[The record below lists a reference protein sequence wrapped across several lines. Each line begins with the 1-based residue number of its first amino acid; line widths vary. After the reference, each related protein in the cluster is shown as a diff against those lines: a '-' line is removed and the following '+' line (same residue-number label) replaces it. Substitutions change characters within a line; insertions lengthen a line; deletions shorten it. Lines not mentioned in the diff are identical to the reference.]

1 MADKQISEFPLV
13 GAPEDTDEFLV
24 QQNGVTKKE
33 SRSQIVADA
42 TAHTSNLS
50 NPHSVDKTQIGL
62 SNVTDDAQLKIASD
76 LSDVND
82 TVTARGNIG
91 AAAQTNLDSHITN
104 ISNPHVVAKTQ
115 LGLGNVTDDAQL
127 KAASDLADVNDA
139 ATARSNLGAGSQV
152 DIDNHIANT
161 SNPHTVT
168 KAQLGLDNV
177 TNDAQLKA
185 ASDLAD
191 IGDAAAARINLG
203 VSSQTD
209 LNNHIANT
217 SNPHSITKS
226 QMGLSNVTDDAQLT
240 IASNLADVND
250 VATARSNLGAAAQAD
265 VTSHITNTLN
275 PHGVDKNQIGLSNV
289 TDDAQLKIASD
300 LADLNDPA
308 IALTNLGAAAQADL
322 DAHTTDI
329 SNPHSVDKVQV
340 GLGNVTDDPQ
350 LKIASNLADLNNPEI
365 ARTNLGLDQISKP
378 NFIPH
383 SLFTNDSDA
392 DGIPDLWNE
401 VDGTYITGKLL
412 ETSEVFGFANKIV
425 LTLDNSSGSIQY
437 DGITL
442 PGIIPPN
449 TVLTFSTYI
458 KSVNL
463 NTKLR
468 IKNGASDIDSPDAVH
483 AAAERVILS
492 GTLDAVESTTD
503 LTLLIEIPDG
513 TTAETVEIHLPMLN
527 VGDKVAAFSPAFGEM
542 GQLLLAGDLYILGKL
557 KTPLDCNQQQL
568 QQMQMHLQTSDPA
581 SAVKGEFWFDDSTGK
596 KRPRF
601 YDGTVNEDV
610 SVAKQ
615 TKDWTISGTLSVG
628 TELGGVWIVPRSL
641 TMEKAYIYC
650 KNTGTADSTIV
661 DINKNGVT
669 IFTTQANRPTLAF
682 DDADKKAESGTLDV
696 TDIVEGDI
704 VSIDIDQIAV
714 GAEDLSVILICR

>member
-1 MADKQISEFPLV
+1 
-13 GAPEDTDEFLV
+13 
-24 QQNGVTKKE
+24 
-33 SRSQIVADA
+33 
-42 TAHTSNLS
+42 
-50 NPHSVDKTQIGL
+50 
-62 SNVTDDAQLKIASD
+62 
-76 LSDVND
+76 
-82 TVTARGNIG
+82 
-91 AAAQTNLDSHITN
+91 
-104 ISNPHVVAKTQ
+104 
-115 LGLGNVTDDAQL
+115 
-127 KAASDLADVNDA
+127 
-139 ATARSNLGAGSQV
+139 
-152 DIDNHIANT
+152 
-161 SNPHTVT
+161 
-168 KAQLGLDNV
+168 
-177 TNDAQLKA
+177 
-185 ASDLAD
+185 
-191 IGDAAAARINLG
+191 
-203 VSSQTD
+203 
-209 LNNHIANT
+209 
-217 SNPHSITKS
+217 
-226 QMGLSNVTDDAQLT
+226 
-240 IASNLADVND
+240 
-250 VATARSNLGAAAQAD
+250 
-265 VTSHITNTLN
+265 
-275 PHGVDKNQIGLSNV
+275 
-289 TDDAQLKIASD
+289 
-300 LADLNDPA
+300 
-308 IALTNLGAAAQADL
+308 
-322 DAHTTDI
+322 
-329 SNPHSVDKVQV
+329 
-340 GLGNVTDDPQ
+340 
-350 LKIASNLADLNNPEI
+350 
-365 ARTNLGLDQISKP
+365 
-378 NFIPH
+378 
-383 SLFTNDSDA
+383 
-392 DGIPDLWNE
+392 
-401 VDGTYITGKLL
+401 L